1 MFNLSLY
8 QYTAVLI
15 VLYLLCPLF
24 SPLLFGRKFPNLSMP
39 VRRLLF
45 LPSTIAFILWLWF
58 PKILSFDAP
67 FWFLIPL
74 FCLQMSVMFYPIS
87 DVFRMF
93 AASKK
98 LTIIH
103 KDRKIEVRRKQL
115 IFIHGLISRFIL
127 SHTEAVPQPDKNTV
141 SLVKLEN
148 TFADL
153 PHTYLTPLPD
163 GLYAAVCMGVV
174 VKLNGVDI

>member
-24 SPLLFGRKFPNLSMP
+24 SPLLFGRKFPYLSMP

-45 LPSTIAFILWLWF
+45 LPSTIAFIFWLWF
-58 PKILSFDAP
+58 PKIPTFDAP
-67 FWFLIPL
+67 LWFLIPL

-87 DVFRMF
+87 DVFKMF
-93 AASKK
+93 SASKK
-98 LTIIH
+98 LTLVH
-103 KDRKIEVRRKQL
+103 GDRKIEVSRKQL
-115 IFIHGLISRFIL
+115 IFSSTLFSRLIL
-127 SHTEAVPQPDKNTV
+127 SYAEAVPQPDKNTV
-141 SLVKLEN
+141 SLVRLKDEV
-148 TFADL
+148 ADL

-163 GLYAAVCMGVV
+163 GLYAAVCMGLV

>member
-24 SPLLFGRKFPNLSMP
+24 SPLLFGRKFPYLSMP

-45 LPSTIAFILWLWF
+45 LPSTIAFILWLWW
-58 PKILSFDAP
+58 PTILSFDAP
-67 FWFLIPL
+67 FWFSIPL

-87 DVFRMF
+87 DVFRILS
-93 AASKK
+93 ASKK
-98 LTIIH
+98 LTLVH
-103 KDRKIEVRRKQL
+103 GDRKIEVSRKQL
-115 IFIHGLISRFIL
+115 IFSNTLFSRLIL
-127 SHTEAVPQPDKNTV
+127 SYAEAVPQPDKNTV

-148 TFADL
+148 TSADL
-153 PHTYLTPLPD
+153 PYKYLISLPD

-174 VKLNGVDI
+174 VKLKGVDI

>member
-8 QYTAVLI
+8 QYTAALI

-24 SPLLFGRKFPNLSMP
+24 SPLLFGRKFPYLSMP

-45 LPSTIAFILWLWF
+45 LPSTLAFILWLWF
-58 PKILSFDAP
+58 PTILSFDAP

-93 AASKK
+93 SASKK

-103 KDRKIEVRRKQL
+103 KDRKIEVNRKQL
-115 IFIHGLISRFIL
+115 IFSSTLFSRLIL
-127 SHTEAVPQPDKNTV
+127 SYAEAVPQPDRNTV
-141 SLVKLEN
+141 SLVRLRDEV
-148 TFADL
+148 ADL

-174 VKLNGVDI
+174 VKLKGVDI

>member
-24 SPLLFGRKFPNLSMP
+24 GSLLFGRKFPYLSMT

-45 LPSTIAFILWLWF
+45 LPSTLAFILLIWR
-58 PKILSFDAP
+58 PTISPFDAP
-67 FWFLIPL
+67 FWFSVPL

-87 DVFRMF
+87 DVFKMF
-93 AASKK
+93 SASKK

-127 SHTEAVPQPDKNTV
+127 SYAEAVPQPDRNTV
-141 SLVKLEN
+141 FLVKLEN
-148 TFADL
+148 ASADL
-153 PHTYLTPLPD
+153 PYNYLITLPD
-163 GLYAAVCMGVV
+163 GLYAAVCMGLV
-174 VKLNGVDI
+174 VKLKGVDI

>member
-24 SPLLFGRKFPNLSMP
+24 SSLLFGRKFPNLSMP

-45 LPSTIAFILWLWF
+45 LPSTLAFILWLWF

-74 FCLQMSVMFYPIS
+74 YCLQMSVMCYPIS
-87 DVFRMF
+87 DVFKMF
-93 AASKK
+93 SASKK

-103 KDRKIEVRRKQL
+103 KDRKIEVNRKQL
-115 IFIHGLISRFIL
+115 IFSSTLFSRLIL
-127 SHTEAVPQPDKNTV
+127 SYAEAVPQPDKNTV

-148 TFADL
+148 TSADL
-153 PHTYLTPLPD
+153 PYKYLITLPD
-163 GLYAAVCMGVV
+163 GLYAAVCMGLV
-174 VKLNGVDI
+174 VKLKGVDI